1 MPMTRPHVILN
12 AAMTLDG
19 KIATVAGDSRI
30 SCEADLK
37 RVHALRASVDAV
49 MVGVGTVLA
58 DDPSLTV
65 RRARGKS
72 PTRIVIDSFAK
83 TPPNARVLDNS
94 APTIIAST
102 KSAPKRRLQKL
113 RATGSK
119 IIVAGEKEVD
129 LHRLLEKLRSLG
141 VRKLLLEG
149 GSTLNWGMLKEGLVD
164 EVRVA
169 VSPRIVGGATAKTL
183 VGGAGFG
190 EVQKGVG
197 LDLKKVTK
205 VGKNLLLTYRVK
217 GGKGAKKAG

>member
-1 MPMTRPHVILN
+1 MTRPHVILN

-169 VSPRIVGGATAKTL
+169 VSPRIVGGVTAKTL